1 MINYEL
7 PSTFGAILN
16 NTFFGSFQPHYPNQP
31 TQEMQRPPFMRGGYH
46 GNPMPPAHNPIMPH
60 QMRPRNHG
68 PLSTTSNLIASAYQ
82 GVAQKIGTG
91 IIDDPLEAFNRI
103 MKEKERRKEER
114 RTEVGSPPPRR
125 RSRSP
130 ELRRRSSIDRRR
142 SPRRNS
148 PPDVRGR
155 GRSPIDKRSRSRRRS
170 ASFHSRHSRHSR
182 SFSRFV

>member
-1 MINYEL
+1 
-7 PSTFGAILN
+7 
-16 NTFFGSFQPHYPNQP
+16 
-31 TQEMQRPPFMRGGYH
+31 MQRPPFMRGGYH
-46 GNPMPPAHNPIMPH
+46 GNSMPPAHNPMMPH

-68 PLSTTSNLIASAYQ
+68 PLSASSNLIASAYQ

-114 RTEVGSPPPRR
+114 RTEGGSPPPRR

-148 PPDVRGR
+148 PPDGRGR